1 MGEKHSVGKNGEASK
16 QASKQ
21 VGSRHEHYERRNELL
36 RIPLGIVISFKEKCH
51 SRKWER
57 RQATLVLRTPG
68 EDDAEEVTPEAEEA
82 AQFEPPEDHDD
93 AAGDAVN
100 RQNGLS

>member
-1 MGEKHSVGKNGEASK
+1 MAK
-16 QASKQ
+16 
-21 VGSRHEHYERRNELL
+21 R
-36 RIPLGIVISFKEKCH
+36 
-51 SRKWER
+51 ER

-93 AAGDAVN
+93 AAGDAWN

>member
-1 MGEKHSVGKNGEASK
+1 MKVGILLLVLAS
-16 QASKQ
+16 S
-21 VGSRHEHYERRNELL
+21 GLPIFPGL
-36 RIPLGIVISFKEKCH
+36 RIGYNSPPP
-51 SRKWER
+51 W
-57 RQATLVLRTPG
+57 P

-93 AAGDAVN
+93 AAGDAWN